1 MARTPDDAFQGQVD
15 SHSAT
20 RLDASS
26 GGTLTLPGSASVND
40 VDMLRDGHD
49 LVLRAPNGQ
58 ETIVE
63 NYFSADPAPVIISAD
78 GSALTPAL
86 VDSFSQPIDGVQYAQ
101 KGSVDD
107 ASPVGV
113 VKEVSG
119 DATITHPNGV
129 IVKAAIGTPI
139 YEGDI
144 VETKGDGAVN
154 ITFVDDTTFAVS
166 QNARLAIDEYVF
178 DPATQ
183 SGENN
188 FSVLRGVFVFTSGL
202 IGREDPDDVKIETP
216 VGSIG
221 IRGTT
226 IMGDI
231 NPDGESQITVV
242 EGAIVV
248 KNGQGEQTLSQ
259 QFETVKLNGFNNPIS
274 EPSVLDAK
282 QIGEDYTVVRTVSA
296 PLFSTFD
303 DMGKTDAPTDQAPA
317 DSETAP
323 TDAEDAPA
331 QTAPTEENTTPAAD
345 PVNKTEAA
353 PAEATTTTEALAEPA
368 LDTSLE
374 QASFDSGFD
383 TSAGIAGTSAFDTAT
398 LTTTASASGAAT
410 TIIAAPNATGPV
422 SSATVATGTTPA
434 TGTTTAAPP
443 SVLDNAGSTTTPPAT
458 SPGPTPPTTPAQA
471 VDYSLNTIISSGVGG
486 TYIPSIA
493 TGSRHG
499 DEVIALGDV
508 DHDGYNDYAFM
519 SYNPTGGR
527 VYIDDQRGNQHEV
540 RLNTPPYN
548 LTDTTNLQIASV
560 GDFNRDGVGDII
572 VGSSMADDGSQI
584 SSGKIVIM
592 NAADPTTAMA
602 TTITGFSAGQF
613 AGYSVAG
620 GGDFNGDGYNDVI
633 IGAPYDS
640 GTGKTY
646 IIFGASGV
654 SYIDVGALS
663 PSKGLVISGP
673 AGMQLGSNVAN
684 IGDFNKD
691 GFSDIATSSPHMGQV
706 QVYLGNANN
715 SLSTPMTITGI
726 TTQTTG
732 EDIPILGMGD
742 MNGDGKSDFA
752 LADFGTN
759 TLHIFLGGNFSAG
772 TYNVSAS
779 NLKVMA
785 AAGSQIIS
793 GGSAGDFNGDGYDDG
808 AIAIRT
814 GSNVE
819 IYVFYGKP
827 GTIGTIDL
835 TTAPD
840 SSVFKM
846 TLDLSSSQFSLANPA
861 TDAIDLS
868 ISTAGDLNGDGF
880 EDLLIGVPN
889 LGGNNG
895 GVIIINGQAESSD
908 LASGAVHL
916 SNNATAANQS
926 LLGGAGD
933 DLMQSAFNNVHMSG
947 GSGND
952 TLQVDG
958 GVLRGADG
966 GTGVDTLKFLQ
977 AGANIDLRNLGENL
991 TAIEKI
997 SMDNSSQSLTIG
1009 IDQIFR
1015 LLQESETGDLTFSSL
1030 LNPGA
1035 QLSIDNN
1042 GNGAVNLAGL
1052 GFTATTPVGG
1062 MDAWQFGEYTLYIDP
1077 NTNVT
1082 VANV

>member
-1 MARTPDDAFQGQVD
+1 MARTPDDAFNGQVD

-40 VDMLRDGHD
+40 VDILRDGHD

-119 DATITHPNGV
+119 DATITHQNGV
-129 IVKAAIGTPI
+129 VVKAAIGTPI

-282 QIGEDYTVVRTVSA
+282 QIGDDYTVVRTVSA

-303 DMGKTDAPTDQAPA
+303 DMGKTDAPSDQAPA
-317 DSETAP
+317 NSEAAP

-353 PAEATTTTEALAEPA
+353 PADATTTTEALAEPT

-383 TSAGIAGTSAFDTAT
+383 TSAGIAGASAFDTTAT
-398 LTTTASASGAAT
+398 AANTTTTNAAASTATTASHTVSPVVVAA
-410 TIIAAPNATGPV
+410 A
-422 SSATVATGTTPA
+422 GTTA
-434 TGTTTAAPP
+434 THTTDTTVAAPP
-443 SVLDNAGSTTTPPAT
+443 SVLGNTGGTVTTPGNGTTTPTNPV
-458 SPGPTPPTTPAQA
+458 GQA
-471 VDYSLNTIISSGVGG
+471 ADLNLNTVISSGIGAR
-486 TYIPSIA
+486 YIPSISA
-493 TGSRHG
+493 GSRHG
-499 DEVIALGDV
+499 AEVIGLGDV
-508 DHDGYNDYAFM
+508 DHDGRVDYAFI
-519 SYNPTGGR
+519 SHDTAGAR
-527 VYIDDQRGNQHEV
+527 LFIDDNRGNQHQSP
-540 RLNTPPYN
+540 LNTGPYN
-548 LTDTTNLQIASV
+548 FSDTTNLQIASV
-560 GDFNRDGVGDII
+560 GDFNGDGFGDIVI
-572 VGSSMADDGSQI
+572 GSSLADDGGQI
-584 SSGKIVIM
+584 SSGKIIIA
-592 NAADPTTAMA
+592 NAADPATAMA
-602 TTITGFSAGQF
+602 TTITGFNAGQF
-613 AGYSVAG
+613 AGYSVSG
-620 GGDFNGDGYNDVI
+620 GGDFNGDGYNDII

-640 GTGKTY
+640 GIGKTY
-646 IIFGASGV
+646 IIFGSPYATNINING
-654 SYIDVGALS
+654 LS
-663 PSKGLVISGP
+663 PSQGLVISGQTS
-673 AGMQLGSNVAN
+673 AQMGSNVAN

-691 GFSDIATSSPHMGQV
+691 GFSDIATSSPILGQV
-706 QVYLGNANN
+706 QVYFGNANN
-715 SLSTPMTITGI
+715 SLSTPMTINGI
-726 TTQTTG
+726 TPQTTG
-732 EDIPILGMGD
+732 KDIPIIGMGD
-742 MNGDGKSDFA
+742 MNGDGAGDFA
-752 LADFGTN
+752 LADLGTN
-759 TLHIFLGGNFSAG
+759 TLHVFFGGAFGAG
-772 TYNVSAS
+772 NYNVSAS
-779 NLKVMA
+779 NLKITA
-785 AAGSQIIS
+785 AAGSEIIS

-808 AIAIRT
+808 VVAIRT
-814 GSNVE
+814 GTNVD
-819 IYVFYGKP
+819 IYVFYGKA
-827 GTIGTIDL
+827 GTVGTLDL
-835 TTAPD
+835 ATAPD

-846 TLDLSSSQFSLANPA
+846 TLDLASSQFSFANPA
-861 TDAIDLS
+861 IEDVGLTFS
-868 ISTAGDLNGDGF
+868 SAGDLDGDGF
-880 EDLLIGVPN
+880 DDLVIGIPT
-889 LGGNNG
+889 LGGGNG
-895 GVIIINGQAESSD
+895 GVIIVNGRAESD
-908 LASGAVHL
+908 ALANGAVHQ
-916 SNNATAANQS
+916 SNTATAANQS

-933 DLMQSAFNNVHMSG
+933 DLMQSSFNNVHMSG
-947 GSGND
+947 GVGND

-966 GTGVDTLKFLQ
+966 GTGVDTLKFMQ

-997 SMDNSSQSLTIG
+997 NMGNSSQSLTIG

-1030 LNPGA
+1030 NPGG

-1052 GFTATTPVGG
+1052 GFTATTPVSG
-1062 MDAWQFGEYTLYIDP
+1062 MDAWQFGEYTLYIDA

>member
-1 MARTPDDAFQGQVD
+1 MARTPDDAFHGQAD

-20 RLDASS
+20 TLDASS

-40 VDMLRDGHD
+40 LDMLRDGHD

-119 DATITHPNGV
+119 EATITHENGMV
-129 IVKAAIGTPI
+129 VKAAIGTPI

-154 ITFVDDTTFAVS
+154 ITFIDDTTFAVS

-259 QFETVKLNGFNNPIS
+259 QFETVKLTGFNNPIS
-274 EPSVLDAK
+274 DPSVLDSK

-303 DMGKTDAPTDQAPA
+303 DMATTDAPADQAPA
-317 DSETAP
+317 EG
-323 TDAEDAPA
+323 EDAPA
-331 QTAPTEENTTPAAD
+331 QTAPADENTAPATD

-353 PAEATTTTEALAEPA
+353 PADATTTTEALAEPA

-383 TSAGIAGTSAFDTAT
+383 TSAGIAGTSAFDSPST
-398 LTTTASASGAAT
+398 AAT
-410 TIIAAPNATGPV
+410 TTSANNTPSTATASSQTVSPVVVTAAA
-422 SSATVATGTTPA
+422 
-434 TGTTTAAPP
+434 GTTTPTTDTTIAAPP
-443 SVLDNAGSTTTPPAT
+443 SVLDNASSTGTNTTSGGT
-458 SPGPTPPTTPAQA
+458 VTPTPPTVGTI
-471 VDYSLNTIISSGVGG
+471 DLNLNTVISTSVGG
-486 TYIPSIA
+486 RYIPSIA
-493 TGSRHG
+493 AGSRHG
-499 DEVIALGDV
+499 EEVIALGDV
-508 DHDGYNDYAFM
+508 DKDGFMDYAFI
-519 SYNPTGGR
+519 SHNPTGGR
-527 VYIDDQRGNQHEV
+527 VYIDDTRGNQHEV
-540 RLNTPPYN
+540 QLNNTPYN
-548 LTDTTNLQIASV
+548 LNDTTHLQIASV
-560 GDFNRDGVGDII
+560 GDFNGDGFGDIVI
-572 VGSSMADDGSQI
+572 GSSLADDAGQI
-584 SSGKIVIM
+584 NSGKIVIM

-602 TTITGFSAGQF
+602 TTITGFNAGQF

-620 GGDFNGDGYNDVI
+620 GGDFNGDGYNDII

-640 GTGKTY
+640 GIGKTY
-646 IIFGASGV
+646 IIFGNPNASTINING
-654 SYIDVGALS
+654 LS
-663 PSKGLVISGP
+663 PSQGLVITGQT
-673 AGMQLGSNVAN
+673 AMQMGSDVAN

-691 GFSDIATSSPHMGQV
+691 GYSDIATSSPGLGQV
-706 QVYLGNANN
+706 QVYFGNANN
-715 SLSTPMTITGI
+715 TLSTPMTITGL
-726 TTQTTG
+726 TSQTG
-732 EDIPILGMGD
+732 DNGIPVIGMGD
-742 MNGDGKSDFA
+742 MNGDGAADFA
-752 LADFGTN
+752 VTDLGTN
-759 TLHIFLGGNFSAG
+759 TLHVFFGGAFGAG
-772 TYNVSAS
+772 TYNAYSS
-779 NLKVMA
+779 NLKITA
-785 AAGSQIIS
+785 TAGSEILS

-808 AIAIRT
+808 VVAIRT
-814 GSNVE
+814 GSSVD
-819 IYVFYGKP
+819 IYVFYGKA
-827 GTIGTIDL
+827 GTVGTLDL
-835 TTAPD
+835 ATAPD

-846 TLDLSSSQFSLANPA
+846 TLDLSSAQFGFANPA
-861 TDAIDLS
+861 IEDPGLTFS
-868 ISTAGDLNGDGF
+868 SAGDLDGDGF
-880 EDLLIGVPN
+880 DDLLIGIPT

-895 GVIIINGQAESSD
+895 GVIIVNGRAEADALSSG
-908 LASGAVHL
+908 SVQL
-916 SNNATAANQS
+916 SNIATAANQS
-926 LLGGAGD
+926 LLGGAGA

-958 GVLRGADG
+958 GILRGADG
-966 GTGVDTLKFLQ
+966 GTGVDMLKFMQ

-991 TAIEKI
+991 TAIEQI
-997 SMDNSSQSLTIG
+997 NLGNSSQSLTIG

-1015 LLQESETGDLTFSSL
+1015 LLQESETGDLTFSSV
-1030 LNPGA
+1030 NPGG

-1042 GNGAVNLAGL
+1042 GNGSVNLTDL
-1052 GFTATTPVGG
+1052 GFTATTPVGAL
-1062 MDAWQFGEYTLYIDP
+1062 DAWQFGEYTLYIDT